1 MDLIERIKS
10 KIKELEKEKSEVKKQ
25 NLWIEQEKKL
35 LFEIDI
41 KLEVLEEI
49 LYESEEAA
57 W

>member
-10 KIKELEKEKSEVKKQ
+10 KIKELEKEKKKVKKQ

-35 LFEIDI
+35 LFVIDI

-49 LYESEEAA
+49 LYESEEPG